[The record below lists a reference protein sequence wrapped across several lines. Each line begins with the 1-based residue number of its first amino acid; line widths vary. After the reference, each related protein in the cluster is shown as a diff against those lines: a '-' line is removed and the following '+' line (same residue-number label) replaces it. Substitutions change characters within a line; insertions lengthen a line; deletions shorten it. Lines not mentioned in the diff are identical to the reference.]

1 MLLGWEIYVGAGATG
16 LRVDELEVLYEDLV
30 SQSINIDSLPHRL
43 IYTTDRLFHLF
54 ILRNQV
60 LLQVVH
66 FISFT
71 LNCIKLIIW
80 FRQRDMMEDFQDL
93 LVLILH
99 IDKAKLLPLV
109 FPNKFAELRAMFNFV

>member
-1 MLLGWEIYVGAGATG
+1 MLLGWEIDVGAGATG

-66 FISFT
+66 LISFT